1 MNVLHQLANN
11 YRAEKAKL
19 EGEGQSQARRIKP
32 LSDINSQITEMHSA
46 GDSTRPQPTDV
57 VVRDKRGRPMVYY
70 TDGSLRHL
78 LIDKPSVATL
88 KRAMKR
94 KKEGR

>member
-1 MNVLHQLANN
+1 
-11 YRAEKAKL
+11 
-19 EGEGQSQARRIKP
+19 
-32 LSDINSQITEMHSA
+32 MHAA
-46 GDSTRPQPTDV
+46 GDSSRPQPTDV
-57 VVRDKRGRPMVYY
+57 IVRDKRGRPMVYY

-78 LIDKPSVATL
+78 LTVKPDAATL